1 MATSAEQLF
10 FNDLAD
16 KDPMEYIDAE
26 VPSNKSWIE
35 SERIK
40 HGSGLS
46 TDIPRDVL
54 EAKAASNF
62 MANSK
67 ILINSNPAYATSTP
81 QEQYTAL
88 NNKWNGVEE
97 EAVTPVAAVAQ
108 PTPAEVHPPAAV
120 EKVTVNPY
128 KGLLDLIAAGEG
140 EYNSSNRGTLK
151 NKIQGSTHNTKRDN
165 KSLTEMTIAE
175 IKVKQAIT
183 DPNDKDRLFAIGRY
197 QLIPTTFNMAVKSLG
212 LDENTKFTED
222 VQDKFGEWLLK
233 SKRSNL
239 GDYLNGKSDDRD
251 AALLDLA
258 KEWASMPV
266 HKDTKRKGKTI
277 LKGKSYYGGG
287 NQAHHTVE
295 EVEKVLDAISRPK
308 VIKDKEPATRGAAF
322 KAARK
327 RGDKTFMYKGKKF
340 TTEMA

>member
-1 MATSAEQLF
+1 
-10 FNDLAD
+10 
-16 KDPMEYIDAE
+16 MEYNEAL
-26 VPSNKSWIE
+26 
-35 SERIK
+35 
-40 HGSGLS
+40 GAGLVQQFY
-46 TDIPRDVL
+46 D
-54 EAKAASNF
+54 
-62 MANSK
+62 
-67 ILINSNPAYATSTP
+67 SNPANKAAYVSEAPTQPQADLEVPQADLEVPQAGEESTLQMP
-81 QEQYTAL
+81 SLDEL
-88 NNKWNGVEE
+88 SDVIN
-97 EAVTPVAAVAQ
+97 AVVAAEAY
-108 PTPAEVHPPAAV
+108 PTPAEVQPPAAV

-165 KSLTEMTIAE
+165 KPLTEMTIAE

-183 DPNDKDRLFAIGRY
+183 DPNDKNRLFAIGRY
-197 QLIPTTFNMAVKSLG
+197 QLIPTTFNMAVKSLD

-239 GDYLNGKSDDRD
+239 GDYLNGESDDRD

-258 KEWASMPV
+258 KEWASIPV
-266 HKDTKRKGKTI
+266 HKNTKRKENTI
-277 LKGKSYYGGG
+277 LKGNSYYGGG
-287 NQAHHTVE
+287 NKAHHTVE
-295 EVEKVLDAISRPK
+295 AVEKVLDAINRPK
-308 VIKDKEPATRGAAF
+308 VIKAEEPATRGEAF

-327 RGDKTFMYKGKKF
+327 RGDKTFMWKGKKF

>member
-1 MATSAEQLF
+1 MSTSAEQLF
-10 FNDLAD
+10 YNDLVD
-16 KDPMEYIDAE
+16 KNPMEYIDAE

-67 ILINSNPAYATSTP
+67 ILITSNPAYATSTP

-97 EAVTPVAAVAQ
+97 EEVTPVAV
-108 PTPAEVHPPAAV
+108 PTLAEVQPPAAV

-128 KGLLDLIAAGEG
+128 KGLLDLIAKGEG
-140 EYNSSNRGTLK
+140 DYNSSNRGTLK
-151 NKIQGSTHNTKRDN
+151 NKILGSTHNTKRDN

-212 LDENTKFTED
+212 IDENTKFTED
-222 VQDKFGEWLLK
+222 VQDKFGEWLIK
-233 SKRSNL
+233 GKRPNL
-239 GDYLNGKSDDRD
+239 GDYLNGESDDRD

-258 KEWASMPV
+258 MEWASIPV
-266 HKDTKRKGKTI
+266 AKDTKRNNKTYF
-277 LKGKSYYGGG
+277 KGKSYHGGG
-287 NQAHHTVE
+287 NKAHHTVE
-295 EVEKVLDAISRPK
+295 EVEAALDAISRPK

>member
-1 MATSAEQLF
+1 MSTSAEQLF

-67 ILINSNPAYATSTP
+67 ILMTSNPAYATSTP

-97 EAVTPVAAVAQ
+97 EEVTPVAA

-128 KGLLDLIAAGEG
+128 KGLLDLIAKGEG
-140 EYNSSNRGTLK
+140 DYNSSNRGTLK
-151 NKIQGSTHNTKRDN
+151 NKILGSTHNTKRDN

-212 LDENTKFTED
+212 IDENTKFTED
-222 VQDKFGEWLLK
+222 VQDKFGEWLIK
-233 SKRSNL
+233 GKRPKL
-239 GDYLNGKSDDRD
+239 GAYLNGESDDRD

-258 KEWASMPV
+258 MEWASIPV
-266 HKDTKRKGKTI
+266 AKDTKRNNKTYF
-277 LKGKSYYGGG
+277 KGKSYHGGG
-287 NQAHHTVE
+287 NKAHHTVE
-295 EVEKVLDAISRPK
+295 EVEAALDAISRPK
-308 VIKDKEPATRGAAF
+308 VIKAKEPATRGEAF